1 MAPWLQPGTSAGS
14 SVAARTSRPFPPQD
28 MNEPSNF
35 VEGSQD
41 GCPNNN
47 LEQPPYV
54 PGTGTGCQPLPAGA
68 GSPPP
73 GGSWGMLW
81 SQLQAQPLHGL
92 SCAGVFGGRLQAGT
106 ICASS
111 QQYLSSHYNLHSL
124 YGLTEAIATHK

>member
-1 MAPWLQPGTSAGS
+1 
-14 SVAARTSRPFPPQD
+14 

-41 GCPNNN
+41 GCPNNS

-54 PGTGTGCQPLPAGA
+54 PGTGGEYQPLPGGA
-68 GSPPP
+68 RSPRRNP
-73 GGSWGMLW
+73 GMLR
-81 SQLQAQPLHGL
+81 SQPSRLRAHPHHRP
-92 SCAGVFGGRLQAGT
+92 SRIGVFGGRLRAGT

-124 YGLTEAIATHK
+124 YGLTEAIASHE